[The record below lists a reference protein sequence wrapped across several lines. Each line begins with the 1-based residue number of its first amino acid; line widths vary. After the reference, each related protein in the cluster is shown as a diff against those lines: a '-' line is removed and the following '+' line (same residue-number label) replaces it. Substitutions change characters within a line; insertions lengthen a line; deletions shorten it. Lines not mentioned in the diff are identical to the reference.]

1 MKETEKN
8 ILNSMK
14 MKVLEAVKIDRYRP
28 YHMEE
33 EVPDRDQKDGES
45 WSQKSEER
53 EREWCEQRERGAE
66 VEVTEKELISPRV
79 CRNSESEEVR
89 GGEERTSVCEKER
102 G

>member
-14 MKVLEAVKIDRYRP
+14 MKVQEAVKIDRYRP

-33 EVPDRDQKDGES
+33 EVRDRDQKDGES

-53 EREWCEQRERGAE
+53 ERM
-66 VEVTEKELISPRV
+66 V
-79 CRNSESEEVR
+79 
-89 GGEERTSVCEKER
+89 
-102 G
+102 

>member
-33 EVPDRDQKDGES
+33 EVRDRDQKDGES
-45 WSQKSEER
+45 WSQKTEER
-53 EREWCEQRERGAE
+53 ERM
-66 VEVTEKELISPRV
+66 V
-79 CRNSESEEVR
+79 
-89 GGEERTSVCEKER
+89 
-102 G
+102 